1 MGCRCTHRDPLRSPG
16 RRQRRPSGHGGS
28 FLSSTHIKGLL
39 EQEFHSDGIRVEW
52 TFFKGAGPAV
62 NEALANG
69 QLDITSL
76 GDLPAIVGRAA
87 GLKTHLILSTG
98 SRINVYVAVPATSNA
113 RTLEDLRG
121 KILSVHQ
128 GTATQLLMAR
138 ILAQRGL
145 TEHDFRIVNLDTVAS
160 LAALTNGEIDGL
172 WGSNNLFEL
181 QDRGIVRVIFDSHAD
196 AQASGRP
203 EIAAQGTILVTD
215 AFVQAYPAIVQ
226 RVVNVLVRE
235 ARYDSDESHREELFT
250 LWQKSGTLA
259 SSYRRSYEGVP
270 LALRQSPLLDD
281 FFVASLTSGAAFS
294 HQLGYIRSPI
304 DIASWIDRSFL
315 DKALAQQALAGYWT
329 SYDAQGKVH

>member
-1 MGCRCTHRDPLRSPG
+1 MRTWSILILLALATSCGWATDEPTVIRFGIPAVGSGG
-16 RRQRRPSGHGGS
+16 RPVTGGS

-138 ILAQRGL
+138 ILP
-145 TEHDFRIVNLDTVAS
+145 S
-160 LAALTNGEIDGL
+160 
-172 WGSNNLFEL
+172 
-181 QDRGIVRVIFDSHAD
+181 AD
-196 AQASGRP
+196 
-203 EIAAQGTILVTD
+203 
-215 AFVQAYPAIVQ
+215 
-226 RVVNVLVRE
+226 
-235 ARYDSDESHREELFT
+235 
-250 LWQKSGTLA
+250 
-259 SSYRRSYEGVP
+259 
-270 LALRQSPLLDD
+270 
-281 FFVASLTSGAAFS
+281 
-294 HQLGYIRSPI
+294 
-304 DIASWIDRSFL
+304 
-315 DKALAQQALAGYWT
+315 
-329 SYDAQGKVH
+329 